1 MLASRPYPYV
11 TKTLENTLSQRRL
24 DANVKAQTYFLRSGN
39 VFRIRYMQDV
49 VTTYFPT
56 FLLRTDMVLMLT

>member
-1 MLASRPYPYV
+1 
-11 TKTLENTLSQRRL
+11 
-24 DANVKAQTYFLRSGN
+24 
-39 VFRIRYMQDV
+39 MQVV

>member
-1 MLASRPYPYV
+1 MNVFV
-11 TKTLENTLSQRRL
+11 TYGYGL
-24 DANVKAQTYFLRSGN
+24 DANVKAQTYFLRPGN

>member
-1 MLASRPYPYV
+1 MNVFV
-11 TKTLENTLSQRRL
+11 TYEYGL
-24 DANVKAQTYFLRSGN
+24 DANVKAQTYVLRPGN